1 MQALL
6 DLLYSGNSLSQSD
19 TRALFIEIIKGK
31 LEPTQ
36 LAGALIGMKVRG
48 ETPAEIAGAAEAL
61 LSDAKPFPS
70 PDYLFADIVGTGGDG
85 SDSINISTASAIV
98 AAACGLKIAK
108 HGNRSVSSKSGSS
121 DLLAAFGVDL
131 NMSPDLSREALDR
144 LNVCFLFAPHYHTG
158 FKHAMPVRQALKTRT
173 IFNVLGPLI
182 NPARPKL
189 ALVGV
194 YSEKLIKPMA
204 EALLAL
210 NYQRAMVVHGN
221 GLDEVTI
228 DGPTQVAEL
237 NNGKII
243 HYSVTPDDFG
253 LPTYHQD
260 DLRGGEP
267 ELNRALITQL
277 LQGHGEKAHN
287 AAVALNVAMLMRLFG
302 HENLADNAKTV
313 LNVIESG
320 KAYEVINQ
328 LSKIQP

>member
-1 MQALL
+1 MQTLLNKLYTGQALNQL
-6 DLLYSGNSLSQSD
+6 ETKS
-19 TRALFIEIIKGK
+19 LFIEIIKGN
-31 LEPTQ
+31 LDQAQ

-61 LSDAKPFPS
+61 LSDAKVFPS

-85 SDSINISTASAIV
+85 SDSINISTASAFV

-108 HGNRSVSSKSGSS
+108 HGNKSVSSQSGSS

-131 NMSPDLSREALDR
+131 NMPPDISRKALDT
-144 LNVCFLFAPHYHTG
+144 LNVCFLFAPLYHTG
-158 FKHAMPVRQALKTRT
+158 FKHAMPVRQLLKTRT

-182 NPARPKL
+182 NPAHPPL

-194 YSEKLIKPMA
+194 YSEHLIKPMA

-221 GLDEVTI
+221 GMDEVTI
-228 DGPTQVAEL
+228 DGPTHVAEL

-243 HYSVTPDDFG
+243 EYMVTPDDFG
-253 LPTYHQD
+253 LPTYSQNM
-260 DLRGGEP
+260 LKGGDP
-267 ELNRALITQL
+267 TLNRSLITQL

-287 AAVALNVAMLMRLFG
+287 AAVAINVAMLMRLFG
-302 HENLADNAKTV
+302 HENLSENTRIILD
-313 LNVIESG
+313 VIESG
-320 KAYEVINQ
+320 KAFNIVTQ
-328 LSKIQP
+328 LSQLQK